1 MNKVMGVKM
10 SKEVERLVKDR
21 MCALPEPYK
30 FNIKGKSG
38 MGYDRGKSAEITF
51 RKIKKWAEREGAEV
65 NLIKDYDAI
74 LVIEVTDPCARIIE
88 NILI

>member
-21 MCALPEPYK
+21 MGVLPEPYK

-51 RKIKKWAEREGAEV
+51 SKIKKWAEREGAEV
-65 NLIKDYDAI
+65 NLINDYDAV

-88 NILI
+88 SILI